1 MIEDKISMPSS
12 TPGFAPEIAG
22 APGASSKPVEKPVE
36 KPVQEEDS
44 SLRSEHSGDD
54 ELVGYDKQIAA
65 LEAAAAQLAP
75 ETEEQRKKRERQE
88 RSKKIIAAMT
98 DGAMALSNLYFTT
111 QYAPNS
117 YQPQHSQLGKVNE
130 HIEAMKA
137 ERRADGD
144 RYNNYILRLGDLQN
158 AKARTLR
165 EMQAQHE
172 AQKLAREKAAREAA
186 LHPFAMAEA
195 EATAKRREQEA
206 LSAQYAAEYAPAMQ
220 EAKLATEHERAG
232 AQKASATASYAKA
245 AAAGGNRTVYG
256 RFDGKDYYN
265 KRDYDKA
272 VLAAADEYNKRHP
285 QSKLVQE
292 VVYDDED
299 MTKGG
304 QKWVKRPTE
313 SIATTWEDWH
323 GDPKDYDTAKIA
335 SQLERALQE
344 ERNGQ
349 TTGQTPE
356 GGQAAGYKDSPTA

>member
-1 MIEDKISMPSS
+1 MPSP

-36 KPVQEEDS
+36 KSVQEDS

-54 ELVGYDKQIAA
+54 ELVGYDKQIAT

-172 AQKLAREKAAREAA
+172 AQKLAREKAAREAEAHGWQAA
-186 LHPFAMAEA
+186 LQPDKQREQAGKANKA
-195 EATAKRREQEA
+195 EQEA
-206 LSAQYAAEYAPAMQ
+206 LSAQYAAEYAPARQ
-220 EAKLATEHERAG
+220 EAELATERERAG
-232 AQKASATASYAKA
+232 AQQASAPAS
-245 AAAGGNRTVYG
+245 
-256 RFDGKDYYN
+256 
-265 KRDYDKA
+265 
-272 VLAAADEYNKRHP
+272 
-285 QSKLVQE
+285 
-292 VVYDDED
+292 
-299 MTKGG
+299 
-304 QKWVKRPTE
+304 
-313 SIATTWEDWH
+313 
-323 GDPKDYDTAKIA
+323 
-335 SQLERALQE
+335 
-344 ERNGQ
+344 
-349 TTGQTPE
+349 
-356 GGQAAGYKDSPTA
+356 